1 MSALMQIGQ
10 EARMSSREI
19 AELTGKRH
27 DNVMRDI
34 REMLMELHGEGG
46 VLRFEETYTN
56 PQNGQN
62 YPVFLLAKRETLIL
76 VSGYNLTMRAKI
88 IDRWQEL
95 EAAAPA
101 INPAT
106 LTRMQLIQ
114 IAMQAEEEKLQL
126 EAKVA
131 EQAPKVEVHDRI
143 ADAEGSITI
152 RETANTLRYP
162 ERKLVLWLQQHNWV
176 YRRAGHKSLLGYSD
190 KVKAGWLYL
199 KQTPIKDIHTGEER
213 LSEQVRITPLGL
225 TALAKRLNDEARG
238 GAMPEIVM
246 AHVSRKYSELRT

>member
-1 MSALMQIGQ
+1 MSALMKIGQ
-10 EARMSSREI
+10 EVTMSSREI
-19 AELTGKRH
+19 AELTGKQH
-27 DNVMRDI
+27 VHVMRDV
-34 REMLMELHGEGG
+34 RAMLTELHGEEG
-46 VLRFEETYTN
+46 VSKFGQSYLN
-56 PQNGQN
+56 SQNKEQ
-62 YPVFLLAKRETLIL
+62 PEFSLPKRETLIL

-238 GAMPEIVM
+238 GAMPEIVI
-246 AHVSRKYSELRT
+246 AHVGRKYSELRT